1 MKILGI
7 LFLVLCFLITLAL
20 GAQNQDVVNFNY
32 LIAQGEFRLS
42 VILGIVFVMGFGIG
56 WLICGA
62 LYLKARVTAR
72 RLRKQVDKQRK
83 ELDKL
88 RTDPLK
94 EQ

>member
-1 MKILGI
+1 M
-7 LFLVLCFLITLAL
+7 FLVLCFLTTLAL

-42 VILGIVFVMGFGIG
+42 VILGIVFVIGFGIG
-56 WLICGA
+56 WLVCGA

-72 RLRKQVDKQRK
+72 GLRKQVEKQRK